1 MHEFNDKIDRKIDAL
16 SLEVNSRLQEL
27 NNKYG
32 NDLSRREDT
41 EVERANVEV
50 NKQRSSSSSKISFL
64 KRHSDVSKSTSK
76 LDKKRGKSKSKGELH
91 TSKNEIKII
100 YRNGTTDRFL
110 LNGTN
115 RYGTLGQLSVLKNR
129 YQMTLQLQM
138 TAVSCQLHGSLTRTE
153 FRRD

>member
-1 MHEFNDKIDRKIDAL
+1 MNEFNDKIDRKIDAL

-32 NDLSRREDT
+32 NDLSRREGEAAT
-41 EVERANVEV
+41 VEEANHEA
-50 NKQRSSSSSKISFL
+50 KQRSSSSKISFL
-64 KRHSDVSKSTSK
+64 KRNSDVSKSTSK
-76 LDKKRGKSKSKGELH
+76 LDKRKGKSKSKGDLH

-115 RYGTLGQLSVLKNR
+115 R
-129 YQMTLQLQM
+129 
-138 TAVSCQLHGSLTRTE
+138 
-153 FRRD
+153 

>member
-1 MHEFNDKIDRKIDAL
+1 MHEFNDKIDRKIDAI

-50 NKQRSSSSSKISFL
+50 NKQRSSSSSSRISFL
-64 KRHSDVSKSTSK
+64 KRNSDVSKSTSK
-76 LDKKRGKSKSKGELH
+76 LDKKRGKSKNKGELH

-115 RYGTLGQLSVLKNR
+115 R
-129 YQMTLQLQM
+129 
-138 TAVSCQLHGSLTRTE
+138 
-153 FRRD
+153 